1 MDITHLT
8 ISVIVTECHPTT
20 EFCILL
26 TALSVASQTERGT
39 DCHLQR
45 GQGEEYNL
53 KALPSALSFDSEY
66 GSGGRQGAS

>member
-26 TALSVASQTERGT
+26 TTISVASQTERGT

-53 KALPSALSFDSEY
+53 KALPSALSFDGEY